1 LADRSSSTVIRRPGQ
16 EQMRGLK
23 LGKFINEVVSELRKS
38 VWPTRD
44 EVIRLTWV
52 VLVIASFVGGIL
64 GFLDFS
70 YSRTFTKYIVLP

>member
-1 LADRSSSTVIRRPGQ
+1 MAERSSSTVIRRPGQ
-16 EQMRGLK
+16 DQMRGFK
-23 LGKFINEVVSELRKS
+23 PGKFVSEVMSELRKS

-52 VLVIASFVGGIL
+52 VLVIASIVGGIL